1 MTEHVWKT
9 VKTVTLLC
17 IGVKLINNVMIVSGE
32 QQKDSVIRIHVSVLC
47 QTPLLHNVEQ
57 SFL

>member
-17 IGVKLINNVMIVSGE
+17 IGVKLINNVMIVSGR
-32 QQKDSVIRIHVSVLC
+32 QQGDDVCS
-47 QTPLLHNVEQ
+47 
-57 SFL
+57 